1 MIHLEP
7 AVQWRLAMSS
17 AVWLDVLLLASIS
30 TMVAYGLMFHFQPR
44 LDPTRAALLYLAEP
58 IFAALFAYV
67 TVGRHLSPIALCGA
81 ALLLTANVLVELLAQ
96 RRA

>member
-1 MIHLEP
+1 M
-7 AVQWRLAMSS
+7 
-17 AVWLDVLLLASIS
+17 WLDVLLLAVIS

-67 TVGRHLSPIALCGA
+67 TVGRRLSPIALGGA
-81 ALLLTANVLVELLAQ
+81 VLLLTANALVELLAQ